1 MAQTVSSGGDDAV
14 ETRDREDEGGDEER
28 AATGG
33 EKLRSRLL
41 KEAKTGVQEKVE
53 GGGER
58 RPVGGL
64 GDLWSRTVL
73 MEVREGVVEGLELF
87 LIKLEEDS
95 DTPSWDAVW
104 ADRWGAGP
112 RSGSLTAERQG
123 AGPWEGGG
131 V

>member
-41 KEAKTGVQEKVE
+41 KEAKTGVQGKVE

-95 DTPSWDAVW
+95 DTPSWVAVW
-104 ADRWGAGP
+104 ADTWGAGP

-123 AGPWEGGG
+123 AGPWEGEW

>member
-1 MAQTVSSGGDDAV
+1 MQ
-14 ETRDREDEGGDEER
+14 ER
-28 AATGG
+28 
-33 EKLRSRLL
+33 
-41 KEAKTGVQEKVE
+41 VE

-73 MEVREGVVEGLELF
+73 MEVMEVREGVVEGLELF
-87 LIKLEEDS
+87 LIKLEEDG

-104 ADRWGAGP
+104 TDRWGAGP

-123 AGPWEGGG
+123 AGPWETGE

>member
-1 MAQTVSSGGDDAV
+1 MAETVSSGGDDAA
-14 ETRDREDEGGDEER
+14 ETRDGEDEGGGKER

-33 EKLRSRLL
+33 EKFRSRLL
-41 KEAKTGVQEKVE
+41 KEAETGVQERVE
-53 GGGER
+53 GRGER

-87 LIKLEEDS
+87 LIKLEEDG
-95 DTPSWDAVW
+95 DTPSWEAVW
-104 ADRWGAGP
+104 ADRWGTGP

-123 AGPWEGGG
+123 VGPWETGG